1 MSDFSS
7 LAGSDFLRRWHARFP
22 GGTTRQFAPATIQ
35 GLGGSSYEL
44 LVDDLESLP
53 SLTSLLD
60 VACGDGYLLQR
71 IAEHFPAIQITGI
84 DASREELALARGRSM
99 AAQFGLLEARADAMP
114 FENAA
119 FDAATCHMALML
131 FDDARAAVHE
141 IARVVRPGG
150 MFAAVLGPAPGA
162 SEAVQRF
169 GGKLNDIE
177 RAQGLAPLDIGD
189 PAVQSGGLRGVFDS
203 KEWSSLSLDMV
214 ALRFDGDDDRVREM
228 LMGMY
233 NMARLSDNARLELNS
248 YLTDEFKR
256 ASEQNS
262 STEWTL
268 GLCHVVARRA

>member
-22 GGTTRQFAPATIQ
+22 GGTTRQFAPATIV
-35 GLGGSSYEL
+35 GPGRSSYEL
-44 LVDDLESLP
+44 LVEDLESLP
-53 SLTSLLD
+53 NSKSLLD
-60 VACGDGYLLQR
+60 VACGDGYLLER
-71 IAEHFPAIQITGI
+71 IAERFPAAQIVGI

-99 AAQFGLLEARADAMP
+99 TSKVGLVEARADAMP
-114 FENAA
+114 FDNAA

-131 FDDARAAVHE
+131 FDDARAAIHE
-141 IARVVRPGG
+141 IARVVRSGG

-169 GGKLNDIE
+169 GRKLNEIE

-189 PAVQSGGLRGVFDS
+189 PAVQSGGLRGVFDPE
-203 KEWSSLSLDMV
+203 EWSSLSLDMV
-214 ALRFDGDDDRVREM
+214 ALRFDGDDRVREM

-233 NMARLSDNARLELNS
+233 NMARLSDNSRRELDT

-256 ASEQNS
+256 SSEQDVPAA
-262 STEWTL
+262 WTL
-268 GLCHVVARRA
+268 GLCHLVARRA